1 MMMKRMMS
9 WEWKPGADFAER
21 LVEAAG
27 PPRNIQKTRPTRSP
41 LQVSSDN
48 PPEQISLTSIILYGP
63 HPEAG
68 TYLLEYTERS
78 VLL

>member
-1 MMMKRMMS
+1 MKKKMMS
-9 WEWKPGADFAER
+9 WEWEQGLGSAER
-21 LVEAAG
+21 LAEVAG
-27 PPRNIQKTRPTRSP
+27 PPRNIQKTPPTRSP

>member
-1 MMMKRMMS
+1 MMS
-9 WEWKPGADFAER
+9 WEWELAVGSAVR

-68 TYLLEYTERS
+68 TYFVRVTERS